1 MAHVAGGR
9 EDPAALLEQFA
20 AVLAH
25 EVRNPLNALAM
36 NAEVASMLI
45 GTDRARE
52 VPKVL
57 ERIGRDVRRC
67 AEAIRELSAVVAL
80 DVPGEGIALDE
91 LLAATADRLRGG
103 AAGVPLEV
111 EVGGSDAP
119 LAFAANRA
127 AIEFALAQVAR
138 TVVARGVRGVR
149 LALERGDDGCWR
161 IDVERLPGTEPGPA
175 GAERLSPTRVAAY
188 AIARHALEAAGASL
202 EPEVLEEIPQR
213 CRIRLPAGGVNC
225 EAE

>member
-1 MAHVAGGR
+1 M
-9 EDPAALLEQFA
+9 
-20 AVLAH
+20 LAH

-36 NAEVASMLI
+36 NAEVASMLL

-80 DVPGEGIALDE
+80 DVPEEGIALDE
-91 LLAATADRLRGG
+91 LLATTADRLRGG
-103 AAGVPLEV
+103 AAGVPLDV
-111 EVGGSDAP
+111 EISGTEAP
-119 LAFAANRA
+119 LAFVANRA

-138 TVVARGVRGVR
+138 TVVARGIRGVR
-149 LALERGDDGCWR
+149 LALEQGDDCWI
-161 IDVERLPGTEPGPA
+161 IDIERLPGTEPAA
-175 GAERLSPTRVAAY
+175 GSERLSPTRVAAY
-188 AIARHALEAAGASL
+188 AIARHALESAGATI
-202 EPEVLEEIPQR
+202 EPAMLDEIPHR

-225 EAE
+225 EED

>member
-1 MAHVAGGR
+1 M
-9 EDPAALLEQFA
+9 
-20 AVLAH
+20 LAH

-36 NAEVASMLI
+36 NAEVASMLL

-80 DVPGEGIALDE
+80 DVPEEGIALDE
-91 LLAATADRLRGG
+91 LLATTADRLRGG
-103 AAGVPLEV
+103 AAGVPLDV
-111 EVGGSDAP
+111 EISGTEAP
-119 LAFAANRA
+119 LAFVANRA

-138 TVVARGVRGVR
+138 TVVARGIRGVR
-149 LALERGDDGCWR
+149 LALEQGDDCWV
-161 IDVERLPGTEPGPA
+161 IDIERLPGSD
-175 GAERLSPTRVAAY
+175 GASTGGERLSPTRVAAY
-188 AIARHALEAAGASL
+188 AIARHALETAGATI
-202 EPEVLEEIPQR
+202 EPVVLEEIPQR

-225 EAE
+225 EGD